1 MHAKAAQH
9 GLRVLRFDE
18 THPSCL
24 YLNRGSSII
33 TDPIGAGSRVAQ
45 GSYFVRKRA
54 LFSPQDLHGFWG
66 GGITVFPIQ
75 LLIPRIDNILALY
88 I

>member
-54 LFSPQDLHGFWG
+54 LFLLKTFM
-66 GGITVFPIQ
+66 VFGEGVLQFYPSIC
-75 LLIPRIDNILALY
+75 
-88 I
+88 